1 MSFPQTEQI
10 DAIAV
15 SSKTAASA
23 MRAQSARLRV
33 ISENIANAETTANV
47 PGGDP
52 YARKTITFREELD
65 RNSGAEMVRVR
76 NIGVDR
82 TPFEVAYDPG
92 HPAADARGYIK
103 KPNVHLLIELADMQ
117 EATRAYSANVQMIKF
132 ARTLSS
138 MTIDLLRTS

>member
-1 MSFPQTEQI
+1 MNVLPTEGA

-15 SSKTAASA
+15 STRLAAAA
-23 MRAQSARLRV
+23 MQAQSARLRIV
-33 ISENIANAETTANV
+33 SENIANAESTANT

-52 YARKTITFREELD
+52 YARKTVTFREELD
-65 RNSGAEMVRVR
+65 RATGAEVVRVR
-76 NIGVDR
+76 NVGVDR
-82 TPFEVAYDPG
+82 TPFEVEYDPG
-92 HPAADARGYIK
+92 HPAANEQGYVK
-103 KPNVHLLIELADMQ
+103 KPNVHLLVELADMQ

>member
-1 MSFPQTEQI
+1 MSFPQAEQI

-15 SSKTAASA
+15 SSRTAASA

-33 ISENIANAETTANV
+33 ISENIANAETTSNV

-65 RNSGAEMVRVR
+65 RSTGAETVRVR
-76 NIGVDR
+76 DIGVDK

-92 HPAADARGYIK
+92 HPAADANGYVK

>member
-1 MSFPQTEQI
+1 MTFPQTEQV
-10 DAIAV
+10 DSVAA
-15 SSKTAASA
+15 SSRIAASA
-23 MRAQSARLRV
+23 MRAQSARLRI
-33 ISENIANAETTANV
+33 ISENIANAETTSNV
-47 PGGDP
+47 AGGDP

-65 RNSGAEMVRVR
+65 RNTGADLVAVRD
-76 NIGVDR
+76 IGTDR
-82 TPFEVAYDPG
+82 TPFEIAYDPG
-92 HPAADARGYIK
+92 HPAADAQGYVK

>member
-1 MSFPQTEQI
+1 MTFPQTEQV
-10 DAIAV
+10 DSVAA
-15 SSKTAASA
+15 SSRIAASA

-33 ISENIANAETTANV
+33 ISENIANAETTSNV

-52 YARKTITFREELD
+52 YARKTITFRDELD
-65 RNSGAEMVRVR
+65 RNTGADLVTVRD
-76 NIGVDR
+76 IGVDR
-82 TPFEVAYDPG
+82 TPFEIAYDPG
-92 HPAADARGYIK
+92 HPAADAQGYVK